1 MQNAFRPFPG
11 YTLVSI
17 AFVKDNPCAEYAH
30 KKSRRGC
37 SSQTDEAMESIL
49 EGIPGKNQPTLNGKN
64 SGEIDQNLSWT
75 S

>member
-1 MQNAFRPFPG
+1 MTEDVVKIEGVLFL
-11 YTLVSI
+11 YTY
-17 AFVKDNPCAEYAH
+17 EYAH